1 MVSTRS
7 RTSGDIKEQVAA
19 IDEACASTS
28 TKQTTITSFF
38 LSSVKRTNDAVT
50 ETTTTETTTLSGV
63 VVTEAPTS
71 RTSNAPSEPTNPAS
85 SSEENPAEH
94 QPTEAPTKGRAKK
107 RKAADAVT
115 KKFKTSKAKV
125 VKVKKEGNDD
135 FQPPVIAASDD
146 QVSSDRRVLRQ
157 RGSNG
162 KVSAEPKE
170 INAAT
175 QSPPSCIVV
184 LKINAER
191 FNAFLNRASSPK
203 KKRTIFR
210 RSRSN
215 PYSNKYRF
223 EFGEDRLPNHSEPTP
238 QSLKEVAE
246 ILEKERMTLT
256 NGALVTAEA
265 FTPFHG
271 GSRLTVDALVR
282 VIIAQACTNEVATEV
297 QQTMRLAYPYH
308 VNGRKVVGEKPN
320 YHDVRTGTVKK
331 LENVI
336 KKGGLIFKAQKIK
349 DCLDAVFDKNVAL
362 LQPGEVEYTLNQ
374 PTASDFV
381 PGLLSMEYI
390 YTIYKEGG
398 KQAAFDSLVELP
410 LMGVKS
416 VPEDC
421 SNENNM
427 CSHLDSIMPD
437 NEQKLHLHQDFWR
450 HRRTCVRCS
459 GRIKQGGWAWE
470 NSSCVLEHLIKRP
483 VAKKAAAD
491 DGKETTVKKP
501 QAAPKK
507 TTPKKEPTEEAQ
519 LAKGLIKMEYM
530 LDDDFD
536 AVEGG
541 TGVMRTVWVKDY
553 SMMDNGIVA
562 KVEVSVE
569 CCSGCIEEEIV
580 ISAKF

>member
-19 IDEACASTS
+19 IDEACASPS

-50 ETTTTETTTLSGV
+50 ETTTLSGV
-63 VVTEAPTS
+63 VVTEAST
-71 RTSNAPSEPTNPAS
+71 THASNISSEPTDPAS

-94 QPTEAPTKGRAKK
+94 QSTEAPTKGRAKK

-115 KKFKTSKAKV
+115 KKFKASKAKV

-135 FQPPVIAASDD
+135 FQPPSDD
-146 QVSSDRRVLRQ
+146 LVSSDRRVLRQ

-170 INAAT
+170 VNAAT
-175 QSPPSCIVV
+175 QSPPSRIVV
-184 LKINAER
+184 LKINSER
-191 FNAFLNRASSPK
+191 FRAFLTRASLPK

-215 PYSNKYRF
+215 PYTNRYRF
-223 EFGEDRLPNHSEPTP
+223 EFGEDRLPDHSEPTP

-271 GSRLTVDALVR
+271 GNRLTVDALVR

-308 VNGRKVVGEKPN
+308 VNGKKVIGEKPN
-320 YHDVRTGTVKK
+320 YHDVRMGSVKK

-349 DCLDAVFDKNVAL
+349 DCLDTVFAKNVAL
-362 LQPGEVEYTLNQ
+362 LQPGEVEYALNE
-374 PTASDFV
+374 PTATDFV

-410 LMGVKS
+410 LMGV
-416 VPEDC
+416 
-421 SNENNM
+421 N
-427 CSHLDSIMPD
+427 IMPD

-501 QAAPKK
+501 QTAPKK

-553 SMMDNGIVA
+553 SMMDNGIVE
-562 KVEVSVE
+562 KVEVTVE
-569 CCSGCIEEEIV
+569 CCSGCIEEEIA

>member
-38 LSSVKRTNDAVT
+38 LSSVKRKNDAV
-50 ETTTTETTTLSGV
+50 TETTTLSGV
-63 VVTEAPTS
+63 VVTEASTS
-71 RTSNAPSEPTNPAS
+71 RTSNASSELTNPAS
-85 SSEENPAEH
+85 SPEENPAEH

-115 KKFKTSKAKV
+115 KKFKSSKAKVVKV
-125 VKVKKEGNDD
+125 VKVKKEGNDE
-135 FQPPVIAASDD
+135 FQPPITATSDD
-146 QVSSDRRVLRQ
+146 LVSPDRRVLRQ

-170 INAAT
+170 VNAAT
-175 QSPPSCIVV
+175 QSPPSRIVV

-191 FNAFLNRASSPK
+191 FRAFLTRASSPK

-215 PYSNKYRF
+215 PYTNRYRF
-223 EFGEDRLPNHSEPTP
+223 EFGEDRLPHHSEPTP
-238 QSLKEVAE
+238 QNLKEVAE

-271 GSRLTVDALVR
+271 GNRLTVDALVR

-308 VNGRKVVGEKPN
+308 VNGKKVVGEKPN

-349 DCLDAVFDKNVAL
+349 DCLDAVFAKNVAL
-362 LQPGEVEYTLNQ
+362 LQPGEVAYTLND
-374 PTASDFV
+374 PIATDFV

-390 YTIYKEGG
+390 YAIYKEGG

-416 VPEDC
+416 VCCLMGFHMRLPVFAVDTHVA
-421 SNENNM
+421 NM
-427 CSHLDSIMPD
+427 A
-437 NEQKLHLHQDFWR
+437 KLL
-450 HRRTCVRCS
+450 
-459 GRIKQGGWAWE
+459 G
-470 NSSCVLEHLIKRP
+470 
-483 VAKKAAAD
+483 
-491 DGKETTVKKP
+491 
-501 QAAPKK
+501 
-507 TTPKKEPTEEAQ
+507 
-519 LAKGLIKMEYM
+519 
-530 LDDDFD
+530 
-536 AVEGG
+536 
-541 TGVMRTVWVKDY
+541 
-553 SMMDNGIVA
+553 
-562 KVEVSVE
+562 
-569 CCSGCIEEEIV
+569 
-580 ISAKF
+580 